1 MNAAAA
7 TPGRHLRWVC
17 EFFLLLT
24 SFLSLITCPHSKVEE
39 SFNLQASHDLFYHG
53 LGPAWKSSRLR
64 DNFVSVVDGRVD
76 DDVVRASCESTTG
89 GRGQAMSCARRMDAS
104 DLPYDH
110 VKFPG
115 GGFQFVDDFVT
126 SLESIFVGFLMFSL
140 NL

>member
-7 TPGRHLRWVC
+7 TPGRHLRRVC

-24 SFLSLITCPHSKVEE
+24 SLLSLITCPHSKVEE

-53 LGPAWKSSRLR
+53 LGPAWKSSWLQ
-64 DNFVSVVDGRVD
+64 DNYVGVVDVRVD
-76 DDVVRASCESTTG
+76 DDAVRDSCESTTG
-89 GRGQAMSCARRMDAS
+89 GRLQAEACSLRIDAS

-115 GGFQFVDDFVT
+115 GGFQCAEISST
-126 SLESIFVGFLMFSL
+126 L
-140 NL
+140 NHSGRL